1 VQWHTT
7 PLTVRFNEVD
17 AYRVAWHGHYVA
29 WMEVGRNDLAGRFGL
44 DAEQI
49 GALGFR
55 APVISLD
62 LQFKRPARFNESLVI
77 GTAVQRA
84 ETATLEFLCR
94 ISGGDGKVIATGRT
108 VHVLTDDQGVL
119 LYQLPAV
126 IAERL
131 GRMLA
136 ALEEE

>member
-1 VQWHTT
+1 MQWHTT
-7 PLTVRFNEVD
+7 HLTVRFNEVD
-17 AYRVAWHGHYVA
+17 AYRVAWHGHLVA

-62 LQFKRPARFNESLVI
+62 LQFKRPARFNEALVI
-77 GTAVQRA
+77 GTGVRKA

-94 ISGGDGKVIATGRT
+94 ISDGDGKVIATGRT

-131 GRMLA
+131 GQMLA
-136 ALEEE
+136 ALEEG